1 MKEIVLKKEFKPKDV
16 QRMRN
21 IISKKAG
28 DKTQLLSGWE
38 KKIQDYK
45 EGDTWEDNSK
55 QWTIKNGIKQTVT
68 KLDRLKSMSIIPLCC
83 PNCKKPMK
91 LHDLNKKMY
100 AIHKICFDCVIDME
114 AEIKKQGNWQAY
126 VSNQRNLNKTANL
139 EDFERFLESWML
151 QKDSF
156 VSEGGDVESWSGGD
170 KTTIYKEVKEWIEEQ
185 KSLDL

>member
-1 MKEIVLKKEFKPKDV
+1 
-16 QRMRN
+16 
-21 IISKKAG
+21 
-28 DKTQLLSGWE
+28 
-38 KKIQDYK
+38 
-45 EGDTWEDNSK
+45 
-55 QWTIKNGIKQTVT
+55 
-68 KLDRLKSMSIIPLCC
+68 
-83 PNCKKPMK
+83 
-91 LHDLNKKMY
+91 
-100 AIHKICFDCVIDME
+100 ME
-114 AEIKKQGNWQAY
+114 SEIKKQGNWQAY